1 VLKLRLTK
9 QARRFFDTLPA
20 KQYRQV
26 LNKVLALMDHPE
38 PPDSIQMKGYV
49 YRRADVGEYRIVY
62 HVENDCLN
70 VVAYVGK
77 RNDDDDVYRH
87 LK

>member
-1 VLKLRLTK
+1 MLKLRLTK
-9 QARRFFDTLPA
+9 QARGFFDTLPA

-70 VVAYVGK
+70 VACVGK
-77 RNDDDDVYRH
+77 RNDDDVYRH